1 MKKTVVSPSVPGF
14 KATGIACGIKLTG
27 KKDLALIVSDTPA
40 VAAGLFTLNRVAA
53 PPVIWCRK
61 TLRKSKTIQAV
72 IVNSGCANAYT
83 GPRGMEDCRKI
94 THSLAGELK
103 IPQGKLLI
111 ASTGTIGRFLPTGK
125 IIAALPALKK
135 KLSPKGWIDS
145 AQAIMTTDLTMKTA
159 RVEYTHDKRK
169 IIVGGMAK
177 GSGMIHPD
185 MATMLAFVFTNA
197 AVEPAALDAA
207 LREANDRSFNSITVD
222 GDCSTND
229 SLICLANGQAG
240 NAPIRENS
248 PGYKPFVTALTEV
261 CKQLAIEVVKDGEG
275 ATKFVTIRVEGAR
288 SRKDARKVGFAVATS
303 SLVKTA
309 IFGEDPNWGRIVCA
323 IGNAGAHIKPDHID
337 ITLNAMPL
345 VKDGAP
351 VPNAS
356 MRDLQKKMKSKSI
369 VIDIGLHCGR
379 EQAEVYTCDL
389 SYDYVKIN
397 AEYTT

>member
-1 MKKTVVSPSVPGF
+1 M
-14 KATGIACGIKLTG
+14 
-27 KKDLALIVSDTPA
+27 
-40 VAAGLFTLNRVAA
+40 
-53 PPVIWCRK
+53 
-61 TLRKSKTIQAV
+61 
-72 IVNSGCANAYT
+72 
-83 GPRGMEDCRKI
+83 
-94 THSLAGELK
+94 
-103 IPQGKLLI
+103 
-111 ASTGTIGRFLPTGK
+111 
-125 IIAALPALKK
+125 LKK
-135 KLSPKGWIDS
+135 KLSPKGWRDS

-159 RVEYTHDKRK
+159 RVEYTHDKKK
-169 IIVGGMAK
+169 IVVGGMAK
-177 GSGMIHPD
+177 GSGMIHPN

-197 AVEPAALDAA
+197 AVEHAALDMA

-240 NAPIRENS
+240 NAAIRKNS
-248 PGYKPFVTALTEV
+248 PAYKAFMTALTEV
-261 CKQLAIEVVKDGEG
+261 CRQLAIEVVKDGEG

-288 SRKDARKVGFAVATS
+288 TRKDAQKVGFAVATS

-309 IFGEDPNWGRIVCA
+309 LFGEDPNWGRIVCA
-323 IGNAGAHIKPDHID
+323 VGNAGVAIKPDHID
-337 ITLNAMPL
+337 VTLNAMPL

-356 MRDLQKKMKSKSI
+356 MLDLQKKMKSQSI
-369 VIDIGLHCGR
+369 CIVIGLHCGT